1 MGSNVNAV
9 DLEKLQTE
17 YRNLLMQY
25 NRQIADLRNIYS
37 DNGNDYNNLTSIVG
51 NKFKSGS
58 DLGTYSG
65 QTLEKCIDLCYKNR
79 ECTGATFYASGQKR
93 CFLKKG
99 EGTIE
104 SVSDNNYHA
113 IAPKN
118 MILLHNLKTINTR
131 LLNINQRIND
141 ILKNADINKQIKQS
155 NVLDSSLNKVHRN
168 LLDDQATINDMIN
181 DHEYLNS
188 VYNDATIQNTQ
199 HYYIYIF
206 LSILAIICIVL
217 VLKLSFPSLSA
228 TSMIQVIDKNV
239 NENANNILLILVLV
253 PICYFLLKSVAK
265 RIDPK
270 IARYMNM

>member
-1 MGSNVNAV
+1 MSNAV

-25 NRQIADLRNIYS
+25 NQHITELSNIYS
-37 DNGNDYNNLTSIVG
+37 GKAYNNLTSIAG
-51 NKFKSGS
+51 NKFDSS
-58 DLGTYSG
+58 LDLGTYQN
-65 QTLEKCIDLCYKNR
+65 QTLKTCIDLCSKNKA
-79 ECTGATFYASGQKR
+79 CTGATFYSSGQKR

-99 EGTIE
+99 EGTI
-104 SVSDNNYHA
+104 VSSNDNNYHA

-168 LLDDQATINDMIN
+168 LLDDQATINAMIN

-239 NENANNILLILVLV
+239 NENANNILLILALV